1 MIIDISRGFHAF
13 KPKSDRPVLP
23 SSVPGPQPTA
33 APEQLQTQFLR
44 LHSCLPLKFSLCLS
58 FYKGSPHSVA
68 TPELC

>member
-1 MIIDISRGFHAF
+1 MITDITRGFHAF

-23 SSVPGPQPTA
+23 SCVPGPQPTA
-33 APEQLQTQFLR
+33 APGQLQTWFLR
-44 LHSCLPLKFSLCLS
+44 LHSLLPLKVSLCLS